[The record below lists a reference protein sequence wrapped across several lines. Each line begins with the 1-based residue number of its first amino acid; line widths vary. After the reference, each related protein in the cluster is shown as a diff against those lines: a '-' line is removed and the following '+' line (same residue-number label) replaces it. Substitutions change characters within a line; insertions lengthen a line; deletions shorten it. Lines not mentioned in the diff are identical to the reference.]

1 MVQIGCCGWS
11 YQGNEMQLFGVKRG
25 SEESTNS
32 KEAECPSGEVSEA

>member
-25 SEESTNS
+25 SEESKNS
-32 KEAECPSGEVSEA
+32 KEAERPSGEVSEA